1 MADSFADLWSTAA
14 PSNSAPQKPRKL
26 NDLISSTTPSQSIR
40 PQNDAFSLLAVSNS
54 SSNSNSRATSPG
66 ITNQPR
72 PQSNSPKSSSPSN
85 GDAFSGLLSGSFG
98 NGQTGPGNLS
108 MAEQAA
114 KAEKEKRDR
123 LLKLNQRAATK
134 TQSSAWSGLDSLATT
149 STFTPPRKQDDI
161 DWVFD
166 TPAPA
171 SSRPAPSPPP
181 AGEPA
186 VIADEDDDWGL
197 SDFGSKPTPAP
208 KTFVPQRKA
217 VKPPSIWDLEDVEP
231 PTQPSPPSKKV
242 TRPNSPG
249 EGFDFGSRED
259 RLLGN
264 DSNDEDDILG
274 SLSKPVSGVPP
285 RRPPVS
291 CRRNNSNCLLMDS
304 QVPPRRPVPSA
315 RTNSPPPHVIG
326 QIVEMG
332 FGPIE
337 ARNALAATDTGLN
350 VEAAVEMLLAERGA
364 PSPITTSPA
373 PPERRRATQRSQ
385 SPQDDELRPPV
396 RRRPTNPAVARDSPP
411 TEGAPNIQD
420 QADKLLAQ
428 ASEIGINVFS
438 KANALWS
445 QGKEKLQKAYE
456 ERVIAT
462 QTTTVQQSQGARP
475 RWMEEVPE
483 AETDHNHEPSFA
495 ATGFR
500 DSDDGEERRP
510 PPRRPAEPKKRPSQ
524 EPLPQRPRPQVKTG
538 DLLTE
543 EPIPVYRSP
552 FRHGSSSRTQ
562 TPQPTRPPASSKP
575 TPQRTPSPIP
585 VTRRRAIPAPAN
597 VIATC
602 MKYKATGTEMFK
614 LGRFGEADTAYT
626 SAIVS
631 LPENHLIQVQLYNN
645 RALSRLKTGEYSGT
659 IEDCSF
665 VISLV
670 RPSYHPQREAKVTT
684 ENEGSGV
691 DLADGLMKAYK
702 RRAEAYEG
710 KEKWE
715 DARKD
720 WEAIAGTD
728 WVNGKMRNEAVSGI
742 GRCRKMLN
750 PEPEQVAAKP
760 KIPSVRRPPPKSV
773 NRGPMPPSEALTKL
787 RATTDAAEAEDQ
799 ARHELKDAVDAK
811 VGAWKGG
818 KEQNIRALV
827 ASLEN
832 VLWPG
837 LNWQKVGMHEL
848 VTPNQVKIRYTKAIA
863 KLHPDKV
870 RKDITF
876 SSLIY

>member
-1 MADSFADLWSTAA
+1 
-14 PSNSAPQKPRKL
+14 
-26 NDLISSTTPSQSIR
+26 
-40 PQNDAFSLLAVSNS
+40 
-54 SSNSNSRATSPG
+54 
-66 ITNQPR
+66 
-72 PQSNSPKSSSPSN
+72 
-85 GDAFSGLLSGSFG
+85 
-98 NGQTGPGNLS
+98 
-108 MAEQAA
+108 
-114 KAEKEKRDR
+114 
-123 LLKLNQRAATK
+123 
-134 TQSSAWSGLDSLATT
+134 
-149 STFTPPRKQDDI
+149 
-161 DWVFD
+161 
-166 TPAPA
+166 
-171 SSRPAPSPPP
+171 
-181 AGEPA
+181 
-186 VIADEDDDWGL
+186 
-197 SDFGSKPTPAP
+197 
-208 KTFVPQRKA
+208 
-217 VKPPSIWDLEDVEP
+217 
-231 PTQPSPPSKKV
+231 
-242 TRPNSPG
+242 
-249 EGFDFGSRED
+249 
-259 RLLGN
+259 
-264 DSNDEDDILG
+264 
-274 SLSKPVSGVPP
+274 
-285 RRPPVS
+285 
-291 CRRNNSNCLLMDS
+291 
-304 QVPPRRPVPSA
+304 
-315 RTNSPPPHVIG
+315 
-326 QIVEMG
+326 
-332 FGPIE
+332 
-337 ARNALAATDTGLN
+337 
-350 VEAAVEMLLAERGA
+350 
-364 PSPITTSPA
+364 
-373 PPERRRATQRSQ
+373 
-385 SPQDDELRPPV
+385 
-396 RRRPTNPAVARDSPP
+396 
-411 TEGAPNIQD
+411 
-420 QADKLLAQ
+420 
-428 ASEIGINVFS
+428 
-438 KANALWS
+438 
-445 QGKEKLQKAYE
+445 
-456 ERVIAT
+456 
-462 QTTTVQQSQGARP
+462 
-475 RWMEEVPE
+475 
-483 AETDHNHEPSFA
+483 
-495 ATGFR
+495 
-500 DSDDGEERRP
+500 
-510 PPRRPAEPKKRPSQ
+510 
-524 EPLPQRPRPQVKTG
+524 
-538 DLLTE
+538 
-543 EPIPVYRSP
+543 
-552 FRHGSSSRTQ
+552 
-562 TPQPTRPPASSKP
+562 
-575 TPQRTPSPIP
+575 
-585 VTRRRAIPAPAN
+585 
-597 VIATC
+597 